1 MKSRSYKYFKEL
13 KDNRHLRVFSFT
25 PTYPVGTS
33 KIERVKQRRRSI
45 KACTFRYLTESSDF
59 GLSDFF
65 GYKVKAAQ
73 VFPESNRVGGF
84 MPFGGEGY
92 VSMPNAG
99 LDMGVSSFL
108 GREVKVIQA
117 TADQGVI
124 DTEKNT
130 LTFTINAES
139 MTIVP
144 PLSSTH

>member
-1 MKSRSYKYFKEL
+1 
-13 KDNRHLRVFSFT
+13 
-25 PTYPVGTS
+25 
-33 KIERVKQRRRSI
+33 
-45 KACTFRYLTESSDF
+45 
-59 GLSDFF
+59 
-65 GYKVKAAQ
+65 
-73 VFPESNRVGGF
+73 